1 LNHEY
6 DSLVKPEI
14 RLGFELR
21 RAGMRRVRR
30 EIESNPARIRA
41 IALRETHRVNPLSS
55 LPA

>member
-1 LNHEY
+1 LNHES

-21 RAGMRRVRR
+21 RAAMRRVRR

-41 IALRETHRVNPLSS
+41 IARLAMRRVNPPSS

>member
-14 RLGFELR
+14 RLISVCGVPRCGGFAAKSNRILR
-21 RAGMRRVRR
+21 EFAPSRLAMRRV
-30 EIESNPARIRA
+30 NP
-41 IALRETHRVNPLSS
+41 PSS